1 MSDASIEKTDWVL
14 SELESMARGGDSD
27 NLFYRRLIQALLPI
41 LRCQCV
47 LLALK
52 IESKPLVILR
62 DGSSLDPATIEEGLS
77 LAFPNDA
84 MQQSNH
90 LGARDNQ
97 RWITSRFP
105 RSNPGQPMALLAHFE
120 TPLDSSQ
127 RSEAESLMAA
137 FSEVCEVRELYVE
150 NSRSVGLWKNSVSR
164 CQDLSN
170 AQSHLQLHRG
180 VVEGLRETLQA
191 DRVSF
196 YIKRDPS
203 SSMIACS
210 GVASI
215 DPNSTVV
222 KELQA
227 SVGDLI
233 SDRQPK
239 LWNSSDGSP
248 QSPAYRLFLP
258 WPSTPPVDE
267 YGILVEWSD
276 STGMIERLQRA
287 SSLVPMLNHAW
298 QNQNRWLHVP
308 ASIQEQTLRK
318 APASSHSK
326 YLSKK
331 ALGLVGLA
339 GLVGISMIPFPFYI
353 QAPAYL
359 EPIQQRFIHASADS
373 FIEELLVNEGETVNP
388 DQPLVQLRSPSLELQ
403 SQEAL
408 GQASALEE
416 KRNGL
421 RIAVNQLSSTP
432 SDPSSQTRLSAD
444 LKLVEIQE
452 KQAKEKVAFLKIQ
465 QGELLLKSPI
475 QGVVVGGD
483 LRRELNDRP
492 LQRGDVLFRIAEIH
506 GPWRLRLLVADRDG
520 AYIQKALE
528 QGPIPI
534 DWGLENST
542 GKRLKATL
550 NAIAKEVDQQPT
562 LGPSRIAM
570 ADVDVQQIDQPVI
583 GAVAYTRIA
592 CGRQPLWFIWSR
604 PMVEFLQKRFW
615 LVSPPSPIPLTET

>member
-1 MSDASIEKTDWVL
+1 
-14 SELESMARGGDSD
+14 
-27 NLFYRRLIQALLPI
+27 
-41 LRCQCV
+41 
-47 LLALK
+47 
-52 IESKPLVILR
+52 
-62 DGSSLDPATIEEGLS
+62 
-77 LAFPNDA
+77 
-84 MQQSNH
+84 
-90 LGARDNQ
+90 
-97 RWITSRFP
+97 
-105 RSNPGQPMALLAHFE
+105 
-120 TPLDSSQ
+120 
-127 RSEAESLMAA
+127 
-137 FSEVCEVRELYVE
+137 
-150 NSRSVGLWKNSVSR
+150 
-164 CQDLSN
+164 
-170 AQSHLQLHRG
+170 
-180 VVEGLRETLQA
+180 
-191 DRVSF
+191 
-196 YIKRDPS
+196 
-203 SSMIACS
+203 
-210 GVASI
+210 
-215 DPNSTVV
+215 
-222 KELQA
+222 
-227 SVGDLI
+227 
-233 SDRQPK
+233 
-239 LWNSSDGSP
+239 
-248 QSPAYRLFLP
+248 
-258 WPSTPPVDE
+258 
-267 YGILVEWSD
+267 
-276 STGMIERLQRA
+276 
-287 SSLVPMLNHAW
+287 
-298 QNQNRWLHVP
+298 
-308 ASIQEQTLRK
+308 
-318 APASSHSK
+318 
-326 YLSKK
+326 
-331 ALGLVGLA
+331 VGLA

-373 FIEELLVNEGETVNP
+373 FIEELLVHEGETVNA
-388 DQPLVQLRSPSLELQ
+388 DQPLVQLRSPALELQ

-432 SDPSSQTRLSAD
+432 SDPSNQTRLSAD

-475 QGVVVGGD
+475 QGVVIGGD

-542 GKRLKATL
+542 GKGLRATL

-562 LGPSRIAM
+562 LGPCRIAM